1 MDDGDGEMMVMLM
14 TSMMV
19 IVMTVIKPETA
30 NDIRVTQKH
39 VRRGL
44 ERLGISHT

>member
-30 NDIRVTQKH
+30 NDNQGDTKACPPRA
-39 VRRGL
+39 
-44 ERLGISHT
+44 